1 MKIIPAA
8 ESHLPEIVEMWKE
21 FMDYHSDIDPYFA
34 RNEEGHS
41 KFEEW
46 VKELM
51 KSDTAR
57 VLVALDHDQVA
68 AYSLSQIN
76 QRPPLF
82 EKVDYGYIYDLAVKK
97 EYRRKGIGQQMVGEI
112 LGWFKSRQVDRIELM
127 VLEKNQA
134 AFSFW
139 KKQGFE
145 VFLNRMFLHLE
156 K

>member
-1 MKIIPAA
+1 MRILPAA
-8 ESHLPEIVEMWKE
+8 ESHIPEIVEIWKE

-46 VKELM
+46 LKELM
-51 KSDTAR
+51 KSDTAL
-57 VLVALDHDQVA
+57 VLVALDRGMVL

-82 EKVDYGYIYDLAVKK
+82 DKVDYGYIYDLAVKS
-97 EYRRKGIGQQMVGEI
+97 EYRRKGIGEKMVDEI
-112 LGWFKSRQVDRIELM
+112 LGWFKSRWIDRIELM
-127 VLEKNQA
+127 VLSKNHA

-139 KKQGFE
+139 NKQGFE
-145 VFLNRMFLHLE
+145 VFLNRMYLHTQR
-156 K
+156 